1 MSLKKTEEM
10 GKGAPSVF
18 VDIWKKKFGENWEG
32 QLKCFLVFCIF
43 FTEITFCLS
52 PIIVY
57 YMYDI
62 KGSGPFFLLWAWQI
76 KTRLW

>member
-32 QLKCFLVFCIF
+32 QLKCFLVFVF
-43 FTEITFCLS
+43 FHWNNLVYVPNHCLLH
-52 PIIVY
+52 VWY
-57 YMYDI
+57 